1 MIIYAHF
8 LKLNYLEHISDQ
20 PITDDGYSTLPKR
33 GTIQVVV
40 WVEHTPHHSKADDT
54 VQIKHHETQN
64 SHPNQRTTYQRKQN
78 KIIKLVNRFSPF
90 KSFEKKSLDTRIVH

>member
-1 MIIYAHF
+1 MTDDHTRAF

-40 WVEHTPHHSKADDT
+40 WVKHTPHHSKADDT

-78 KIIKLVNRFSPF
+78 KFLFS
-90 KSFEKKSLDTRIVH
+90 K